1 MFHLSKDKPR
11 WQQTTGSRFDF
22 KARQSIILDGSVWID
37 GKNKKNQPES
47 SIEFGTFIGDRQ
59 ITLIL
64 DLHTCSEAQTL
75 LSSTRFYK
83 NGKPKPEHWTE
94 RSDRHKLQK
103 KKVFFALVNCK
114 EIIKLPCIIK
124 YTRYAPGFLD
134 EHDNLRISGK
144 YVIDQ
149 CCAEITGDHR
159 PGRADS
165 NKGFTFLYDQVK
177 SKKYYVKIEISW

>member
-1 MFHLSKDKPR
+1 MDCRFEIVNSFANSPISISKAPR
-11 WQQTTGSRFDF
+11 L
-22 KARQSIILDGSVWID
+22 RQRGLTAKSPKRAKIIE
-37 GKNKKNQPES
+37 PEPNL
-47 SIEFGTFIGDRQ
+47 EFGTFIGDRQ
-59 ITLIL
+59 ILMVL
-64 DLHTCSEAQTL
+64 DIKTCSEAQNL
-75 LSSTRFYK
+75 LSSSRFYK

-94 RSDRHKLQK
+94 RAARHKIQK

-114 EIIKLPCIIK
+114 EIIKLPCTIK

-149 CCAEITGDHR
+149 CCAEITGEYR

-165 NKGFTFLYDQVK
+165 NKGFTFQYDQVK